1 MTAIDWALVLVLG
14 LSILLGV
21 VRGVVRELFA
31 LAGWITGVVLAL
43 RFSEPLAAAL
53 PFELPLAARTALVG
67 LFIIVGTLLLAALLA
82 VMLRATLKAAKLS
95 LEDRLLGGMFGVVR
109 GALLIGIVAMLAMAA
124 GAPRQPWW
132 EASTFLPW
140 VQASVRFA
148 SPLLP
153 QSLARHTPNPG

>member
-1 MTAIDWALVLVLG
+1 MTAIDWALVATLG

-21 VRGVVRELFA
+21 VRGVVREMFA
-31 LAGWITGVVLAL
+31 IVGWLTGVLLAL
-43 RFSEPLAAAL
+43 RLSEPLAALL
-53 PFELPLAARTALVG
+53 PLELPLAARTALVG
-67 LFIIVGTLLLAALLA
+67 LFLIVGSLLLAALAA
-82 VMLRATLKAAKLS
+82 VVLRATLKAAKLS
-95 LEDRLLGGMFGVVR
+95 LEDRLLGGIFGVVR
-109 GALLIGIVAMLAMAA
+109 GALLIGIAVLLAMAV

-132 EASTFLPW
+132 EASTLLPW

>member
-1 MTAIDWALVLVLG
+1 MTAIDWALVLALG

-43 RFSEPLAAAL
+43 RFSEPLAASL
-53 PFELPLAARTALVG
+53 PFELPLVARTALVS

-82 VMLRATLKAAKLS
+82 VMLRTTLKAAKLS